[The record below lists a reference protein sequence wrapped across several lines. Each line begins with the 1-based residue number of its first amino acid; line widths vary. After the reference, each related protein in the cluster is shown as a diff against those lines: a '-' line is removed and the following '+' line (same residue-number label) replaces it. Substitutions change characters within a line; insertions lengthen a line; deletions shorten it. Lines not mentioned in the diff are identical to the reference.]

1 MQLERLEG
9 EASIGSWC
17 LKILVGLV
25 KWKIAITFNWP
36 SSPVNDFQQ
45 WPTFLLQIVIL

>member
-17 LKILVGLV
+17 RKILVV
-25 KWKIAITFNWP
+25 KWKTAITLNWP
-36 SSPVNDFQQ
+36 SSPVNNFQQ